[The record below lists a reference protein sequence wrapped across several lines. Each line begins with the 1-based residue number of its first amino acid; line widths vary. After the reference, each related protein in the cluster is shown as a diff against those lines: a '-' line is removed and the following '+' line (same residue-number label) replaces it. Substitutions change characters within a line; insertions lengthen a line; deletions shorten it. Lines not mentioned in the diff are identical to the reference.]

1 MIKRLLIIAIVLA
14 AAGAGVYAYFQL
26 RPEGD
31 PDMVRVSGN
40 VEVTDVEV
48 SFRMPGWV
56 ETRPISEGEVV
67 EKGALV
73 ARLESTELAQEVALR
88 EAEVQAYEAELAAL
102 LAGSRPQEIAAAE
115 AAVQRAQAELERAR
129 LEFERQ
135 KELLERRV
143 ASQQTFEAARS
154 TFDAATARLK
164 EAREQLDLIRE
175 GPRQEEIARA
185 RARRDQ
191 AKQSLAVARTRLGY
205 ATLHAP
211 LSGVVLSEN
220 VEAGEYVVPGVPVVT
235 IGDLVNSWV
244 RAYVNETDLGRVK
257 LGQKVCV
264 TTDTYPGKVYAGT
277 LAFIASEAEFT
288 PKNVQTAKERVKLV
302 YRVKIE
308 IPNPAMELKPG
319 MPADAD
325 IWTGEGEPPC
335 LR

>member
-1 MIKRLLIIAIVLA
+1 MIKRLLVFAVVLA
-14 AAGAGVYAYFQL
+14 AAGIGVYVYLEL
-26 RPEGD
+26 RPESD
-31 PDMVRVSGN
+31 PGMVRVSGN

-56 ETRPISEGEVV
+56 EARPVAEGEII

-73 ARLESTELAQEVALR
+73 ARLESAELAQEVALR
-88 EAEVQAYEAELAAL
+88 EAEVQAFEAELAAL
-102 LAGSRPQEIAAAE
+102 LAGSRPQEIAAAG

-135 KELLERRV
+135 KSLLARKVSSER
-143 ASQQTFEAARS
+143 TFEAARS
-154 TFDAATARLK
+154 SFNAATARLK
-164 EAREQLDLIRE
+164 EVREQFGLVRE
-175 GPRQEEIARA
+175 GPRQEDITRG

-191 AKQSLAVARTRLGY
+191 AQQSLALARTRLGY
-205 ATLHAP
+205 ARLHAP

-257 LGQKVCV
+257 LGQKACV
-264 TTDTYPGKVYAGT
+264 TTDTYPGRVYAGT
-277 LAFIASEAEFT
+277 LSFIASEAEFT

-308 IPNPAMELKPG
+308 IPNPAKELKPG
-319 MPADAD
+319 MPADAG
-325 IWTGEGEPPC
+325 IWIGEGEPPC